1 MNITSMLQQARLK
14 DRANHQEKELSKIGN
29 LRVGSSGIMS
39 ESGDIAAECA
49 RKSYIRSLGL
59 ELDPPTVPTQ
69 IMWDLGYANEDR
81 VVESLKLVLPEGMTL
96 LREEEIPVS
105 WTTSNGTLVTGR
117 PDIVICKPKAFKL
130 TDVSGVKEPFV
141 LEFPQAPVLGLELK
155 SVHSMWT
162 ARDVLFGREPKLN
175 NLAQAAHYMMLLNIP
190 YKLIYRSYSI
200 LGQAPAQWADKLFP
214 KEGEPGSEYIQW
226 GDVDKKSGK
235 RTMRGISQFEIVY
248 DLRFD
253 STGRLEYSV
262 EDEDKWVRTIIT
274 REDITRYFEHVSQ
287 IASTGNLGPRPT
299 AVTATGEK
307 ASFNMCS
314 PKYCPLAETCDNYDK
329 TRDFS
334 KWLKEVRNKLERK

>member
-39 ESGDIAAECA
+39 SNGDIAAECA

-105 WTTSNGTLVTGR
+105 WNTSNGTLVTGR
-117 PDIVICKPKAFKL
+117 PDIVLLRDSK
-130 TDVSGVKEPFV
+130 
-141 LEFPQAPVLGLELK
+141 PVLGLELK

-175 NLAQAAHYMMLLNIP
+175 NLAQAAHYMMLLEIP

-214 KEGEPGSEYIQW
+214 KDGEPGNEYIQW
-226 GDVDKKSGK
+226 GDVDKKTGK
-235 RTMRGISQFEIVY
+235 RSMRGINQFEIVY

-274 REDITRYFEHVSQ
+274 KEDITRYFEHVSQ

-329 TRDFS
+329 TKDFG
-334 KWLKEVRNKLERK
+334 KWLRDVRNKLERK

>member
-1 MNITSMLQQARLK
+1 MNITQMLENARLAS
-14 DRANHQEKELSKIGN
+14 RAQHEEKELSKIGN

-39 ESGDIAAECA
+39 SNGDIAAECA

-81 VVESLKLVLPEGMTL
+81 VVDSLKLVLPAEYKL
-96 LREEEIPVS
+96 VREEEYPVS

-117 PDIVICKPKAFKL
+117 PDIVILDSADKPI
-130 TDVSGVKEPFV
+130 
-141 LEFPQAPVLGLELK
+141 LGLELK

-162 ARDVLFGREPKLN
+162 ARDILFGGEPKIN
-175 NLAQAAHYMMLLNIP
+175 NLAQAAHYMMLLNVP
-190 YKLIYRSYSI
+190 YKLVYRSYSI

-214 KEGEPGSEYIQW
+214 KEGEPMSEYIQW
-226 GDVDKKSGK
+226 GDVDRKSGK

-253 STGRLEYSV
+253 QTGRLEYSK
-262 EDEDKWVRTIIT
+262 EGSNQWIATILT
-274 REDITRYFEHVSQ
+274 QQDIRRYFEHVAN
-287 IASTGNLGPRPT
+287 IAATGNLGPRPT
-299 AVTATGEK
+299 AVKATGDK

-329 TRDFS
+329 TRDF
-334 KWLKEVRNKLERK
+334 KAWLKDVKNKLERK